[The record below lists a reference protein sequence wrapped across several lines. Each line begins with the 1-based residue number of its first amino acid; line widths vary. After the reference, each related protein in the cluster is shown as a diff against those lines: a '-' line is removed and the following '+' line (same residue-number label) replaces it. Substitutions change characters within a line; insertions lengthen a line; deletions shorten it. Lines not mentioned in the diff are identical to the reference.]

1 MNSCHIIHNETEL
14 KTYASEIAKQC
25 SEQYCI
31 ALHGA
36 LGVGK
41 TTFVKYLGQSWN
53 IFDVKSPS
61 FDIVNIHIG
70 QRRLIH
76 MDAYRLNHQDLTT
89 FAIDDLCTPPFCLIV
104 EWPEC
109 LPTTVPFNLHLY
121 FSILSDSSR
130 QIITK
135 KTNDAP

>member
-1 MNSCHIIHNETEL
+1 MNSGYIIHNETEL
-14 KTYASEIAKQC
+14 KTYASKIAKQC

-31 ALHGA
+31 ALHGV

-61 FDIVNIHIG
+61 FDIINIHTG
-70 QRRLIH
+70 QLRLIH

-89 FAIDDLCTPPFCLIV
+89 FAIDDLCIPPFCLVV
-104 EWPEC
+104 EWPEY
-109 LPTTVPFNLHLY
+109 LPTIIPFNLHLY
-121 FSILSDSSR
+121 FSILPDSSR
-130 QIITK
+130 QITIK
-135 KTNDAP
+135 KNIDAP